1 MPYFP
6 ETNVLVSIDNVA
18 GEVICRHQNMLR
30 LKSESTIL
38 PLCAKDKRTGK
49 EQKIRIEAGQAGGHS
64 QPGGSEDV
72 TDVPFEEVK

>member
-1 MPYFP
+1 
-6 ETNVLVSIDNVA
+6 
-18 GEVICRHQNMLR
+18 MLR